1 MKSACYNHDMSTLQ
15 VRNLPDDLRS
25 RLGERSRHVGVSM
38 SEYVA
43 RVLREDL
50 DRPLLADWSASVRG
64 DGPPRDIDVLG
75 ALDASR
81 DEYDQRGN
89 DR

>member
-1 MKSACYNHDMSTLQ
+1 
-15 VRNLPDDLRS
+15 
-25 RLGERSRHVGVSM
+25 M
-38 SEYVA
+38 SEYVT

-50 DRPLLADWSASVRG
+50 DRPLLKDWAASTRG

-81 DEYDQRGN
+81 DEYDQRGS